1 MAPGK
6 RGPAFDSMA
15 ERSSMKKRRA
25 NDNPCSR
32 ESYHQDTDGS
42 YTNTLSSSFSLAG
55 AEQAHEFDGFLNFR
69 GADNRKTFSDY
80 LYHSLKD
87 AGVRVFRDSE
97 ELHVGE
103 EIDRRLMEVIVQSK
117 ICMPIFSKGYAWSKW
132 CLKEV
137 AEMMKCMTVEAN
149 KHLIMPVFL
158 DVTPEEVQHQTGCFA
173 DAFSLYEEQYDPE
186 TVQGWRDALKG
197 IVKLKGLELVKVA
210 NGNQGEFIK
219 FLIGRVLRE
228 LKKACL
234 DVNEVLVGIDDRI
247 EEVVKLL
254 DVGVEDV
261 CMVGIWGMGGIGK
274 TTLAKVVYNKLVD
287 QYESCCFLNDIRE
300 TSQSKGLSSLQR
312 KLASDILR
320 REHEEFANIS
330 EGIAVLQSRLRG
342 KKALILLDD
351 VDNVS
356 QLKALAGDLRWFCPQ
371 SRIIV
376 TTREK
381 IVLDQFQV
389 GNTYQVEL
397 LDEHQALE
405 LFSKHAFGDALP
417 TTDFVDL
424 SLDIVEIAGKLPLA
438 LEVIG
443 SSLFVHRG
451 RRDIW
456 ESTIEQLRM
465 EPNMKVKEKLKI
477 SYDSLDHKQKEIFL
491 DIACFFTGT
500 DVRDV
505 IPTWDD
511 CKFFPAVGIE
521 ILQLK
526 SLIKILDGNKI
537 WMHDQLI
544 DLGRHIVDQENY
556 KEPELRSRLW
566 RSKEAIKVLADQQGT
581 SKVEAMAI
589 FQEESRFIVKG
600 DCLRSEHFKKLSK
613 LRCLQLVGVGLDG
626 NFQHLLPELRLLRWS
641 WCNVSLPA
649 YLHRNNLVVLDLSCS
664 WIDEDWNGWSSLK
677 MVKLKVLK
685 LSYCPELRRIPDFSA
700 FPNLERLMLYFCLN
714 LVSVDPSIG
723 LLKALNILD
732 MRKCQSLRKLPKQ
745 LGSLEALTEL
755 IIDGTFIQEIPI
767 STGMKKLEFL
777 SANQCKNLNRIP
789 ESVGSLMKLKRLSL
803 EGCCGLKELPDSIGQ
818 LNSLVELRLGNS
830 GITSLP
836 RSLGTLEKLELLDTS
851 CCSSQE
857 GEIPTEVEMVARI
870 SRCARLGFG
879 RVKILPEGISS
890 LSRRRTHY
898 RKGRLQ
904 TLPELP
910 SSLISLKVEGSTRL
924 AFPDLSALINLKEL
938 YLCGDFKLS
947 GECLAKLFKLEKLVL
962 KSALNNS
969 YKLRIINFSNWTS
982 LGRLPE
988 LSDLELLVE
997 LNICRCKAIE
1007 SIPDLS
1013 RLQRLKNLILEGCDN
1028 LRGLNGL
1035 GELGLLELLN
1045 MNGCKAIE
1053 KLPNLSRLQRLR
1065 VLRME
1070 GCDKL
1075 RRLGGL
1081 QELKSLQILD
1091 ISGCKAIEVL
1101 PTLSKLQMLRELRME
1116 ACEKLLRL
1124 EGLEELESLNVL
1136 DISGC
1141 RAIEKL
1147 PDLSKL
1153 QLLRSLSMG
1162 DCENIREVLGLDE
1175 LSDLE
1180 VLWISGCRALKLP
1193 DLSKLLRVLTIE

>member
-210 NGNQGEFIK
+210 NG
-219 FLIGRVLRE
+219 
-228 LKKACL
+228 
-234 DVNEVLVGIDDRI
+234 
-247 EEVVKLL
+247 
-254 DVGVEDV
+254 
-261 CMVGIWGMGGIGK
+261 
-274 TTLAKVVYNKLVD
+274 
-287 QYESCCFLNDIRE
+287 
-300 TSQSKGLSSLQR
+300 
-312 KLASDILR
+312 
-320 REHEEFANIS
+320 
-330 EGIAVLQSRLRG
+330 
-342 KKALILLDD
+342 
-351 VDNVS
+351 
-356 QLKALAGDLRWFCPQ
+356 
-371 SRIIV
+371 
-376 TTREK
+376 
-381 IVLDQFQV
+381 
-389 GNTYQVEL
+389 
-397 LDEHQALE
+397 
-405 LFSKHAFGDALP
+405 
-417 TTDFVDL
+417 
-424 SLDIVEIAGKLPLA
+424 
-438 LEVIG
+438 
-443 SSLFVHRG
+443 
-451 RRDIW
+451 DIW

-613 LRCLQLVGVGLDG
+613 L
-626 NFQHLLPELRLLRWS
+626 
-641 WCNVSLPA
+641 
-649 YLHRNNLVVLDLSCS
+649 S

-962 KSALNNS
+962 KSSLNA
-969 YKLRIINFSNWTS
+969 F
-982 LGRLPE
+982 
-988 LSDLELLVE
+988 
-997 LNICRCKAIE
+997 RCKAIE

>member
-1 MAPGK
+1 
-6 RGPAFDSMA
+6 
-15 ERSSMKKRRA
+15 
-25 NDNPCSR
+25 
-32 ESYHQDTDGS
+32 
-42 YTNTLSSSFSLAG
+42 
-55 AEQAHEFDGFLNFR
+55 
-69 GADNRKTFSDY
+69 
-80 LYHSLKD
+80 
-87 AGVRVFRDSE
+87 
-97 ELHVGE
+97 
-103 EIDRRLMEVIVQSK
+103 
-117 ICMPIFSKGYAWSKW
+117 
-132 CLKEV
+132 
-137 AEMMKCMTVEAN
+137 
-149 KHLIMPVFL
+149 
-158 DVTPEEVQHQTGCFA
+158 
-173 DAFSLYEEQYDPE
+173 
-186 TVQGWRDALKG
+186 
-197 IVKLKGLELVKVA
+197 
-210 NGNQGEFIK
+210 
-219 FLIGRVLRE
+219 
-228 LKKACL
+228 
-234 DVNEVLVGIDDRI
+234 
-247 EEVVKLL
+247 
-254 DVGVEDV
+254 
-261 CMVGIWGMGGIGK
+261 MVGIWGMGGIGK

-962 KSALNNS
+962 KSVSIISLPEEIVDFSRLKEIDISHCTELKCLPVLPSSLCLLKIRLCSSLQKLPSLSNLKNLLE
-969 YKLRIINFSNWTS
+969 LRIDCCAMVTEIDGLGDLVS
-982 LGRLPE
+982 LQVLCIHDFPE
-988 LSDLELLVE
+988 LSKLKNL
-997 LNICRCKAIE
+997 CKAIE

-1180 VLWISGCRALKLP
+1180 GATQFDIFLKRRTYTVAPGSPMINLAESESAIVLARTYVPRSDLGSEDAVLRAMTTLLDSVWRSGEQR
-1193 DLSKLLRVLTIE
+1193 